1 MQEYDPIFV
10 VDDDEVLRGQIVS
23 YLLSHGYTAT
33 GFPDVSSAE
42 SALKTQN
49 CSLLLLDIMLPRED
63 GLSFC
68 RRLRSRSAVPI
79 IFLSAL
85 GELTDRVVGLELG
98 ADDYLVKPFSS
109 RELLARIRTLLRR
122 MDSLPPSPAPPRPVK
137 AYHFSGWTM
146 EPRTRL
152 LIDPSGLAGNLSAAE
167 FRLLRA
173 FLEHPHEVLERET
186 LLEVIQRRSADVFDR
201 VLDVQISRLRSRLGE
216 SAKEQRLIK
225 TARGDGY
232 LFAADVE
239 KETE

>member
-42 SALKTQN
+42 SALKAQN
-49 CSLLLLDIMLPRED
+49 CSLLLLDIMLPGED

-109 RELLARIRTLLRR
+109 RELLAPASVRCSAGWTHCPLPHSPQTCESLPFFR
-122 MDSLPPSPAPPRPVK
+122 MDDGAANPP
-137 AYHFSGWTM
+137 
-146 EPRTRL
+146 
-152 LIDPSGLAGNLSAAE
+152 
-167 FRLLRA
+167 
-173 FLEHPHEVLERET
+173 
-186 LLEVIQRRSADVFDR
+186 AD
-201 VLDVQISRLRSRLGE
+201 
-216 SAKEQRLIK
+216 
-225 TARGDGY
+225 
-232 LFAADVE
+232 
-239 KETE
+239 

>member
-1 MQEYDPIFV
+1 MQDPPLIFV
-10 VDDDEVLRGQIVS
+10 VDDDNVLREQIAS
-23 YLLSHGYTAT
+23 YLESHGYEVRA
-33 GFPDVSSAE
+33 FSEVSAVEAE
-42 SALKTQN
+42 LEKTS
-49 CSLLLLDIMLPRED
+49 CALLLLDIMLPGED

-68 RRLRSRSAVPI
+68 RRLRAHSSVPI

-85 GELTDRVVGLELG
+85 GELTDRVVGLEIG

-122 MDSLPPSPAPPRPVK
+122 MEDLSAPLPPPRPVT
-137 AYHFSGWTM
+137 AYRFAGWTM

-173 FLEHPHEVLERET
+173 FLEHPHEVLDREQ
-186 LLEVIQRRSADVFDR
+186 LLEIIQRRGTEAFDR

-216 SAKEQRLIK
+216 SAREPRLIK

-232 LFAADVE
+232 LFAASVE
-239 KETE
+239 KDAE